1 MTTHSVTFASTMD
14 ISILR
19 ELFGLYLK
27 ACEILG
33 VEDFTNA
40 VKNVLQKLPAYKIGK
55 EGQLQEWFYDY
66 PEADINHRHIS
77 HLFGLYPGN
86 QIHKEN
92 EPLIEAC
99 RTSLERRGD
108 KGTGWCMA
116 WKACLWAKLGDG
128 NHALTLLKNQLR
140 LNKRRSMQS
149 GRWRDISEYALCPS
163 SVSD

>member
-1 MTTHSVTFASTMD
+1 MD

-40 VKNVLQKLPAYKIGK
+40 VKNVLQKLPPYKIGK

-116 WKACLWAKLGDG
+116 WKAACGQNLE
-128 NHALTLLKNQLR
+128 
-140 LNKRRSMQS
+140 ME
-149 GRWRDISEYALCPS
+149 IMP
-163 SVSD
+163 

>member
-1 MTTHSVTFASTMD
+1 M
-14 ISILR
+14 
-19 ELFGLYLK
+19 
-27 ACEILG
+27 
-33 VEDFTNA
+33 TNA
-40 VKNVLQKLPAYKIGK
+40 VKNVLQKTSCRSKIGK

-116 WKACLWAKLGDG
+116 WKAACGQNLE
-128 NHALTLLKNQLR
+128 
-140 LNKRRSMQS
+140 ME
-149 GRWRDISEYALCPS
+149 IMP
-163 SVSD
+163 